1 MGYDNITVHNCYII
15 ILHKCDELIA
25 GPNSTTQQQQSTP
38 LSNQTIDSCR
48 LATKKISQKVSNKHR
63 QETQQETFFFVRLMD
78 VANFAEA
85 SCLFLQGE
93 FC

>member
-48 LATKKISQKVSNKHR
+48 LATKKYPRKSATNTVRKLSRKP
-63 QETQQETFFFVRLMD
+63 FFW
-78 VANFAEA
+78 
-85 SCLFLQGE
+85 SG
-93 FC
+93 